1 MQMRN
6 KNTQITR
13 TLVRIKI
20 LLLMVAA
27 KVKQLALS
35 SMMANLLKLTWDN
48 SKLNMARI
56 LVDQANI
63 LVLQE
68 PLQMTAN
75 L

>member
-1 MQMRN
+1 MRMKN

-13 TLVRIKI
+13 TLVRVKI

-27 KVKQLALS
+27 KVKQLAQT
-35 SMMANLLKLTWDN
+35 SMMVNLLKLAGDN

-68 PLQMTAN
+68 PLPMMAN